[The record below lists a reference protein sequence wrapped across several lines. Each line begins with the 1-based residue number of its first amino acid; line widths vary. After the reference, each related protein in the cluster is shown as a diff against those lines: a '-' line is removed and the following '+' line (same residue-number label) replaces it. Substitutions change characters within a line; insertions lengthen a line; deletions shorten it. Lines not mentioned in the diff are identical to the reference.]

1 MLQKTRD
8 RIALRP
14 VVEECIVMEYDFK
27 ALGKRVNAPSKE
39 LETFPR
45 PEHVTVVRFTSDEL
59 TSFCPVTE
67 QPDFNTVEI
76 EYHPRR
82 RCVESKSLKLYLWSF
97 REERI
102 FGEGLASTIAADLDA
117 ALEPHYCRVT
127 LIQNIRGGMQLT
139 AVAEIGE
146 PQETKA

>member
-1 MLQKTRD
+1 
-8 RIALRP
+8 
-14 VVEECIVMEYDFK
+14 MEYDFK

-45 PEHVTVVRFTSDEL
+45 PEHVTIVRFTSDEL

-76 EYHPRR
+76 EYHPRQ

-117 ALEPHYCRVT
+117 ALEPYYCCVT